1 MDTQLPVMVIDDYR
15 RTKRKTTSL
24 IPQFPDSSSFVGSD
38 YISILCQ
45 RLGLGLGLG
54 YMYLKICCT
63 HNNYRPAIKFPLV
76 MEFRTQCIPAELAW
90 SGATDGLE

>member
-24 IPQFPDSSSFVGSD
+24 IPQFPNSFGSSFVWSD
-38 YISILCQ
+38 YISILPQ

-54 YMYLKICCT
+54 YMYLKICCA
-63 HNNYRPAIKFPLV
+63 HNNYRP
-76 MEFRTQCIPAELAW
+76 
-90 SGATDGLE
+90 